1 MATNSTTADF
11 EVGIIGG
18 GPGGAAAASYLAK
31 AGISCAVFE
40 RKMFPRPH
48 IGESFVPATTRVF
61 SELGFL
67 EEMDKAGFPRKYGAV
82 WTTTE
87 DRPVY
92 FNDYESDDF
101 TDILFAERKQDGV
114 HQNYTYH
121 VDRGRFDLMFLQ
133 HANKLGATVYQGMG
147 ISRVD
152 FDGELP
158 RIYFKIGGK
167 EMFVTVKMVIDA
179 SGRDAMLGSQ
189 LGYRVKDSVFN
200 QFAYHTWFED
210 YDRAHPKHP
219 NKQEYIFVH
228 FLPITNSWIWQIPIT
243 ETITS
248 IGIVTQNVH
257 FPKTKEGREKWFWDT
272 VATRPDISEKLK
284 VSKQVRPFKEE
295 CDYSYAMKQICGD
308 RWALI
313 GDAGRFVDPIFS
325 SGVSIAMNGA
335 RLLCADIIKAHEAG
349 GDYSRAS
356 FAKFEQTLRW
366 GTRNWYDFITLYY
379 RLNILFTIFIKDPKY
394 RTDIL
399 KLLQGDVYDEETP
412 QVLREMKNVV
422 ASVESNPK
430 HPLHKMLGDLT
441 CAEFKPS
448 F

>member
-1 MATNSTTADF
+1 
-11 EVGIIGG
+11 
-18 GPGGAAAASYLAK
+18 
-31 AGISCAVFE
+31 
-40 RKMFPRPH
+40 MFPRPH
-48 IGESFVPATTRVF
+48 IGESLVPATTRVF
-61 SELGFL
+61 NELGFL
-67 EEMDKAGFPRKYGAV
+67 EEMENANFPKKYGAV

-92 FNDYESDDF
+92 FNDYETDDF
-101 TDILFAERKQDGV
+101 TDILFAERKQEGV
-114 HQNYTYH
+114 NQNYTYH
-121 VDRGRFDLMFLQ
+121 VDRGRFDLLFLQ
-133 HANKLGATVYQGMG
+133 HANKLGATVYQGFG
-147 ISRVD
+147 INKVELNE
-152 FDGELP
+152 GELP
-158 RIYFKIGGK
+158 KLHFRMGGK
-167 EMFVTVKMVIDA
+167 DMFVTVKMVIDA
-179 SGRDAMLGSQ
+179 SGRDAMLGTQ
-189 LGYRVKDSVFN
+189 LGVRVKDSVFN
-200 QFAYHTWFED
+200 QFAYHAWFD
-210 YDRAHPKHP
+210 NYDRENPKHP
-219 NKQEYIFVH
+219 NKKEYIFVH

-272 VATRPDISEKLK
+272 VDSRPDIAEKLRK
-284 VSKQVRPFKEE
+284 ATRIRPFKEE

-335 RLLCADIIKAHEAG
+335 RLLTADIIKAHKEG
-349 GDYSRAS
+349 GNYNKKS
-356 FAKFEQTLRW
+356 FANFEQTLRW

-379 RLNILFTIFIKDPKY
+379 RLNFLFTMFIKDPKY
-394 RTDIL
+394 RTDVL

-412 QVLREMKNVV
+412 QVLHEMKKIVK
-422 ASVESNPK
+422 SVEEDPK
-430 HPLHKMLGDLT
+430 HPLHNMLGTLT